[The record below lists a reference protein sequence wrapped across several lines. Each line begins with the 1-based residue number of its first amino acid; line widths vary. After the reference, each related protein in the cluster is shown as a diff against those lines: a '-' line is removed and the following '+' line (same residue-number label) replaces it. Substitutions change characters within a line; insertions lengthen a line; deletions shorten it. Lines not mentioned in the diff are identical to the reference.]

1 MDRTYTVV
9 LLREEGGGYSVV
21 VPALPGCF
29 MQGSTVPEALERAKG
44 AIRCHLEAMQADG
57 DPIPPDVTRVTF
69 DWEDATEAVV
79 YKVTVQE
86 AAPVA

>member
-1 MDRTYTVV
+1 MAQSYTVV
-9 LLREEGGGYSVV
+9 LLREEDGGYSVV

-29 MQGSTVPEALERAKG
+29 TQGSTVPEALERAKE
-44 AIRCHLEAMQADG
+44 AMRCHLEAMQADG
-57 DPIPPDVTRVTF
+57 DPIPPDVTKVSF

-79 YKVTVQE
+79 YKVMLQE